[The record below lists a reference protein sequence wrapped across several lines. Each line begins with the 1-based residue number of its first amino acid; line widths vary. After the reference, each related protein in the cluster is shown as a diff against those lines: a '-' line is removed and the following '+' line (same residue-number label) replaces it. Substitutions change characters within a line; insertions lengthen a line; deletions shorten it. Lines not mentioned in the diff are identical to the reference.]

1 MRAGERSS
9 SARSLD
15 RDTREATLTRR
26 EKAGYVRCLAC
37 GHRCLIKDGLR
48 GICKVRF
55 NQGGVLYAPWGY
67 VAALHSDPTEKKP
80 FFHVLP
86 GSQTMTFGML
96 GCDFH
101 CPFCQNWLSSQ
112 TLRDPASIFDRMQ
125 IQPEELVQAA
135 LDQKASLVASSYNE
149 PLITTEWAVD
159 VFKLAKRKGLRT
171 LFVSNGNGNREV
183 LEYLRPWLDGYKI
196 DLKSMSDRNYRRL
209 GGTLD
214 RVLETVKTAVEMG
227 FWVEVVTLVVP
238 GFNDSTEE
246 LRDAARFLISV
257 SPSIPWHVT
266 AFHRDYQMTDSDNTS
281 PQTLRRAAEIGKEEG
296 LQFVYAGNLPSLMG
310 GYEDT
315 QCPSCHHLLVRRHGY
330 FILSY
335 DVTEKGTCPGCGAS
349 IPGLWWGSGA
359 A

>member
-1 MRAGERSS
+1 M
-9 SARSLD
+9 
-15 RDTREATLTRR
+15 
-26 EKAGYVRCLAC
+26 
-37 GHRCLIKDGLR
+37 
-48 GICKVRF
+48 
-55 NQGGVLYAPWGY
+55 
-67 VAALHSDPTEKKP
+67 AALHSDPTEKKP

-112 TLRDPASIFDRMQ
+112 TLRDPASIFDRKQ

-149 PLITTEWAVD
+149 PLITTEWAAD
-159 VFKLAKRKGLRT
+159 VFKLAKREGLRT
-171 LFVSNGNGNREV
+171 LFVSNGNGTREV

-214 RVLETVKTAVEMG
+214 RVLQTIGSAVEMG

-246 LRDAARFLISV
+246 LRDAARFLVSV

-266 AFHRDYQMTDSDNTS
+266 AFHRDYKMTDSDNTS
-281 PQTLRRAAEIGKEEG
+281 PQTLRRAAEIGREEG
-296 LQFVYAGNLPSLMG
+296 LQFVYAGNLPSQMG

-315 QCPSCHHLLVRRHGY
+315 QCPSCHRLLVRRHGY

-335 DVTEKGTCPGCGAS
+335 DVTEDGTCPGCGVS
-349 IPGLWWGSGA
+349 IPGLWWGSGDTRR
-359 A
+359 